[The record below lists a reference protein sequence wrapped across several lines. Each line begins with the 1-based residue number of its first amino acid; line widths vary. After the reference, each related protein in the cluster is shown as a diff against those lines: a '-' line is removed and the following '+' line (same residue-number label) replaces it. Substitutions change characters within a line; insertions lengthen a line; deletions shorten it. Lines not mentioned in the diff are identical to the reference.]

1 MRRTDKNSINWPNGI
16 SRSNRLLFRNIL
28 KSIAR
33 YLRSSKDVI
42 VMCSGGLD
50 STVLAHSTHLAAYQ
64 AGIDLNLYLL
74 YVNHQL
80 RPSENSVEV
89 SHIYAL
95 ANELGATPLI
105 VDGSLPDDYDN
116 LQDIARKIRYKS
128 LKPNTVALTAH
139 HANDQ
144 AETKLFQF
152 ITGRKVTGIQE
163 IISFNELSPKSVVIR
178 PLLSFTKKDL
188 RDVAEAWG
196 WVWCEDSSN
205 KTCKYTR
212 NKLRNMIIPL
222 IERDINPNAIK
233 ALAEA

>member
-1 MRRTDKNSINWPNGI
+1 MKRTDKNSINWPVGI
-16 SRSNRLLFRNIL
+16 NRNNRLLFRNIL
-28 KSIAR
+28 KSITKH
-33 YLRSSKDVI
+33 LQLSKDIVI
-42 VMCSGGLD
+42 MCSGGLD
-50 STVLAHSTHLAAYQ
+50 STVLAHATRLSAYQ
-64 AGIDLNLYLL
+64 SGINLNLYLL

-80 RPSENSVEV
+80 RPSENQGEV
-89 SHIYAL
+89 SHIYTL

-105 VDGSLPDDYDN
+105 IDGALPEDYDN

-128 LKPNTVALTAH
+128 LSPNTVAFTAH

-152 ITGRKVTGIQE
+152 ITGRKITGIQE

-205 KTCKYTR
+205 RTCKYTR

-222 IERDINPNAIK
+222 IEREVNPNVIK
-233 ALAEA
+233 ALAGA